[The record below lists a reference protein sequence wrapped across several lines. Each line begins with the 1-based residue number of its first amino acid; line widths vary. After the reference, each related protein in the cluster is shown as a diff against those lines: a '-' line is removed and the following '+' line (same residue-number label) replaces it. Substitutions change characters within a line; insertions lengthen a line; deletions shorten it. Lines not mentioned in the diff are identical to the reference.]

1 MPLTNKAYLEV
12 DRENRTGVF
21 ELTGIEQNRSLDRRM
36 LIGPRGQALQGVFDL
51 GSQLPFA
58 DALGDIGAP
67 GQGVSI
73 DGGQGEH
80 VFELEAEIIPEG
92 LSNWGDGSG
101 NAKFDAPASSDSLFK
116 REDVLHFFART
127 AQTDSL
133 TPGRLYW
140 SEWTDG
146 TYAASAGAHNQ
157 PANVLVRQLET
168 TIARDDSALTVTLV
182 LARTETFPN
191 WDPSEVAD
199 AFDDLK

>member
-21 ELTGIEQNRSLDRRM
+21 ELTSVEQTRSLDRRM
-36 LIGPRGQALQGVFDL
+36 LIGPRGQALQGALDL
-51 GSQLPFA
+51 SSQLPFA
-58 DALGDIGAP
+58 DALGDIGTN
-67 GQGVSI
+67 GQGVTI

-80 VFELEAEIIPEG
+80 VFELEAEITAEG
-92 LSNWGDGSG
+92 LSRWGDGSG
-101 NAKFDAPASSDSLFK
+101 NAKFDAPASSNSLFN
-116 REDVLHFFART
+116 REDVIHFFCRT

-157 PANVLVRQLET
+157 PADVLVRQLET
-168 TIARDDSALTVTLV
+168 TIPRDDSALIVTLV
-182 LARTETFPN
+182 LVRTETFPD
-191 WDPSEVAD
+191 WGASEVGD
-199 AFDDLK
+199 ALDDLK

>member
-1 MPLTNKAYLEV
+1 MPLTNTAYLEV
-12 DRENRTGVF
+12 ERENRTGVF
-21 ELTGIEQNRSLDRRM
+21 ELTSVEQSRSLDRRM
-36 LIGPRGQALQGVFDL
+36 LIGPRGQALQGVLDL
-51 GSQLPFA
+51 GSQLPFGG
-58 DALGDIGAP
+58 ALGDIGTP

-80 VFELEAEIIPEG
+80 VFELEAEITAG
-92 LSNWGDGSG
+92 ALSNWGDGSG
-101 NAKFDAPASSDSLFK
+101 NGKFDAPAKSDSLFK
-116 REDVLHFFART
+116 REDVINFFCRT

-157 PANVLVRQLET
+157 PADVLVRQLET
-168 TIARDDSALTVTLV
+168 TVAKDESFLDVFVELP
-182 LARTETFPN
+182 RTETFPN
-191 WDPSEVAD
+191 WDPSEVSD